1 VKYIHSTL
9 KTVASAELEEEVKK
23 ELEEA
28 EAQAAE
34 GKTPVDI
41 KVLLGSLEKNQK
53 GELGREDIFELG
65 ARSPYARNVSFPTE
79 VTADFEVTSVSGDQC
94 STASNGS
101 HETNEPVPQEEP
113 EGVLAVPRKKKEP
126 NTSKSSESSSVTKQH
141 QNPVAEQHENTE

>member
-1 VKYIHSTL
+1 MLETL
-9 KTVASAELEEEVKK
+9 
-23 ELEEA
+23 
-28 EAQAAE
+28 
-34 GKTPVDI
+34 
-41 KVLLGSLEKNQK
+41 
-53 GELGREDIFELG
+53 
-65 ARSPYARNVSFPTE
+65 VSFPTE
-79 VTADFEVTSVSGDQC
+79 VTADFEVTSVSGDQVSVIDDCANAGTC